1 MEKYFNIA
9 GPCVPGEHYMIPAL
23 ERLPEVARLSDRKQ
37 AFVSHAARQSGKALH
52 IVG

>member
-23 ERLPEVARLSDRKQ
+23 ERLPGVARLIDREQ
-37 AFVSHAARQSGKALH
+37 PFLIHAARQSGKALH